1 MPYYHP
7 LHRYEHF
14 TVRIRLWMKILQ
26 YVNFI
31 IESFVLDKT
40 KQKYPQILTYCTKCV

>member
-14 TVRIRLWMKILQ
+14 TVRIRFTYL
-26 YVNFI
+26 
-31 IESFVLDKT
+31 
-40 KQKYPQILTYCTKCV
+40 LTYSMVQSPS